1 MSRLVALIYFTS
13 MTLLIT
19 FGLGLCYSRIVD
31 VTGPGPDDRPT
42 WSSIG
47 FINGGLLM
55 VLASTGV
62 YRWRKHAR
70 RFWFGNLLFVVWL
83 PLGLGLTDF
92 FFRRVTPA
100 WPAQALH
107 GVSPD
112 VARRAWGATSDAN
125 HSNGSADPKAIQT
138 AINAWGQRDRERDV
152 RPGSGVYR
160 IAFIGDSFLE
170 ESSVPVSLLTEQL
183 LARKEVEIINLGVSS
198 TQPDE
203 YYYRLRTVAVPLGC
217 QHCVVWLFSGN
228 DFVDEPR
235 TLHRRGGMFAVAPR
249 PAWATAAGLRAINH
263 LMTNSQRPVIQAWFS
278 AGDLAANEL
287 QMFNSIRQADDDA
300 LRNGLLHSNRLPE
313 QEYKNLQARL
323 NSPEST
329 AFLAMLKSPDAGKF
343 RSYYL
348 TSGLWAAAAG
358 NGQWDPNPETQ
369 ALYWARE
376 MVQVCQAQQ
385 IGLTFVVI
393 PEAFQVDSRM
403 REQWAALADM
413 RHLTR
418 PCRDAADRFCRS
430 ARTDGLDVLD
440 LHPVFEDI
448 SGTYLNL
455 DGHWSEKGV
464 ALAAEAILDH
474 LKPQL
479 PPAPLAQGD

>member
-13 MTLLIT
+13 LTLLLT
-19 FGLGLCYSRIVD
+19 FGLGLFSSRIID
-31 VTGPGPDDRPT
+31 VGGPGPDDRPT

-47 FINGGLLM
+47 FINAGLLI
-55 VLASTGV
+55 LTAGAGI
-62 YRWRKHAR
+62 YRWRKHTR

-92 FFRRVTPA
+92 VFRRVTPA

-112 VARRAWGATSDAN
+112 VARRAWGANSGGNSRSSPAN
-125 HSNGSADPKAIQT
+125 PVGKQT
-138 AINAWGQRDRERDV
+138 AINAWGQRDREREI
-152 RPGSGVYR
+152 RPGAGVYR

-170 ESSVPVSLLTEQL
+170 ESSLPVSLMAEQL
-183 LARKEVEIINLGVSS
+183 MGREEVEIINLGVSS

-217 QHCVVWLFSGN
+217 EHCVVCLFSGN

-235 TLHRRGGMFAVAPR
+235 TLHRSGGMFAVAPR
-249 PAWATAAGLRAINH
+249 PAWATTLGLRAINH

-278 AGDLAANEL
+278 AGDLAAKEL
-287 QMFNSIRQADDDA
+287 QMFNSIRQADDA
-300 LRNGLLHSNRLPE
+300 SLRDGLLHSSRLPE
-313 QEYKNLQARL
+313 QEYRNLQARL
-323 NSPEST
+323 NSPESGS
-329 AFLAMLKSPDAGKF
+329 FLAMLKSPDAGKF

-376 MVQVCQAQQ
+376 MVKFCQTQK

-403 REQWAALADM
+403 REQWAPLADM
-413 RHLTR
+413 RHLTK
-418 PCRDAADRFCRS
+418 PCRDASDRFCES
-430 ARTDGLDVLD
+430 ARRDGLDVLD
-440 LHPVFEDI
+440 LHQAFEDVP
-448 SGTYLNL
+448 GTYLNL

-464 ALAAEAILDH
+464 ELAAKSILDH

-479 PPAPLAQGD
+479 PPTPLAQGD